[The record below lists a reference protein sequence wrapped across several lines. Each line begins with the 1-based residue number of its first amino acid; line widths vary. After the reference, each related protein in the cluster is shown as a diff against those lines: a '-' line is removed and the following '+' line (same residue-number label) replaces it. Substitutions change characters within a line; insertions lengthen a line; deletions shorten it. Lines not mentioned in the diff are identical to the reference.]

1 MQNTN
6 KLKEIIL
13 INSANFDFV
22 RVNLSRDLFFLG
34 DNGSGKTSFI
44 RAIHFLYSG
53 DARSIGIPNDK
64 KSFKDYYFRYD
75 NSYIFYVF
83 EDFFIFVYKRANE
96 IVKYFSYQKFDI
108 KMIKGNKAQLLT
120 QKEIISY
127 IKSAPLSKRV
137 NGINEYSDI
146 IYGKDKKFL
155 DFKIADINS
164 KDMFLKLFHTVFNVD
179 KAIIDSKSIKKALF
193 SSLNLSSY
201 SESFEPDYYI
211 SKLNEFINNY
221 NFFRSMQ
228 KQEKNIKKATELK
241 EDILK
246 IEERLGLYESQIN
259 YRKEYEKSLL
269 DSINKN
275 IKDNKMAQTRLQE
288 KISLKQKI
296 KDKFRSKIDGR
307 IDDARYKL
315 SEIKKYRAKFTKK
328 EMVSAQELVSKE
340 PFVRDE
346 LDKFRYELIKV
357 KSGLE
362 DSLGSIEQEIK
373 NLRYKKEYQLPQEQ
387 KLRENSIYAQI
398 DEDERN
404 QLNTLE
410 IEFEHKRSKLELKI
424 KMLNSEVEE
433 LNRDIERISNSGD
446 KLKDQFEETKDSLQ
460 QKIYQE
466 EQKLH
471 SKRLEN
477 QNDIAIIEQDNIKIL
492 SKIESLKEEFKKARD
507 GQQQFYAEEKREIEA
522 QIATFKNMI
531 YSKKG
536 SFKEFL
542 NEEVES
548 WQIDLYPLLDEK
560 LLSKNIDELKP
571 KIISEKVVGIKLDTT
586 NLKRILPADE
596 ANEKID
602 RLKTK
607 LNSLEIEFAKKLQS
621 IDENHRQK
629 KEALELHIRHN
640 ILKIKSKKEEKFE
653 EILKEIKTLK
663 EQLKE
668 KKEEQNKKLQGLYQK
683 KTELKQKIN
692 LLKISLNKIH
702 KEIREEQVWLKTKQ
716 DDLKQ
721 KNITKKQKT
730 KKEQYSWLENEKRGV
745 DKIIIDLQKQK
756 EILTKD
762 ERILSLEKRVYR
774 LDEEYKNIQKA
785 IEYLKEYEKQK
796 EFINQESYFQT
807 YFSKLKNF
815 KKMFLSKLER
825 NIEEIKG
832 NKEKIKE
839 QNKNF
844 ENDKKKILDAI
855 EKLKELEYGRSKGIK
870 TENFLLDI
878 IKRYQELFSL
888 HQSKLIDL
896 KDKLQK
902 INSIKNLNKY
912 DIHFNIDLFEKE
924 KSLGNIASILQNI
937 DSLHEFYYMQLDI
950 LKSGQ
955 SKNFENFV
963 KNTYSQKLNVF
974 SNTQDNFLKLVSKI
988 NKELKEIDFGV
999 IKEIR
1004 FNTAVSGRDSIS
1016 TMLNQLKEKMND
1028 ISSIFHSNS
1037 LFFDIR
1043 DSISIL
1049 NELEEMFLNIK
1060 KELKSDKISLE
1071 DTVELSLEFYEN
1083 GILKKDVMQIKNES
1097 STGGSM
1103 LLKIAI
1109 AISILKVYIKN
1120 SGSVFYLIVDEVSRL
1135 HSKNQKRLKEFANKS
1150 GFRIIFVTPEPV
1162 FANPKELLYYRFVK
1176 NDDKFEVIE
1185 LNRFKNY

>member
-1 MQNTN
+1 MRNTN

-53 DARSIGIPNDK
+53 DTRSIGIPNDK
-64 KSFKDYYFRYD
+64 ESFKDYYFRYD
-75 NSYIFYVF
+75 NSYLFYIF
-83 EDFFIFVYKRANE
+83 ENFFIFAYKRANE
-96 IVKYFSYQKFDI
+96 IVKYFSYQKFNI
-108 KMIKGNKAQLLT
+108 EMIKDDKAQLLT
-120 QKEIISY
+120 QKEIVSY

-137 NGINEYSDI
+137 NGVSEYSDI

-211 SKLNEFINNY
+211 SKLNEFISNY

-228 KQEKNIKKATELK
+228 KQEKNIKKVTELK
-241 EDILK
+241 GAILK
-246 IEERLGLYESQIN
+246 IEEKLSLYESQIN
-259 YRKEYEKSLL
+259 YRKEYEKGLL
-269 DSINKN
+269 DSINQN
-275 IKDNKMAQTRLQE
+275 IQDNKIAQNRLQD

-296 KDKFRSKIDGR
+296 EKRFKIR
-307 IDDARYKL
+307 IDDRIDETRYKL
-315 SEIKKYRAKFTKK
+315 KEIKKYRAKFTKK
-328 EMVSAQELVSKE
+328 EMTNAQELILKE
-340 PFVRDE
+340 PFTRDE
-346 LDKFRYELIKV
+346 LDKSRYEFIKV

-373 NLRYKKEYQLPQEQ
+373 NLKYKKEYQLPQEQ
-387 KLRENSIYAQI
+387 KSRENSIYAQI

-404 QLNTLE
+404 RLNSLE
-410 IEFEHKRSKLELKI
+410 IEFEHVKSNFELEI
-424 KMLNSEVEE
+424 KMLNGEIEGLNEE
-433 LNRDIERISNSGD
+433 IENISNSTDG
-446 KLKDQFEETKDSLQ
+446 LKEKFEEIKDNLQ
-460 QKIYQE
+460 QKIFQK

-477 QNDIAIIEQDNIKIL
+477 QNDIAKIEQKNIKIR
-492 SKIESLKEEFKKARD
+492 SKIESLKDELKKTRD
-507 GQQQFYAEEKREIEA
+507 EQRQFYAEEKREIDIQTTTYED
-522 QIATFKNMI
+522 MI
-531 YSKKG
+531 YSKEG

-548 WQIDLYPLLDEK
+548 WQTDLYPILDEK

-571 KIISEKVVGIKLDTT
+571 KIISEKVVGIKFDTT
-586 NLKRILPADE
+586 NLKRILPTDE

-602 RLKTK
+602 RLKIK

-621 IDENHRQK
+621 IDENYRQK
-629 KEALELHIRHN
+629 KEDLELHVSHN

-653 EILKEIKTLK
+653 EILKEIRALK

-668 KKEEQNKKLQGLYQK
+668 EKEEQNRKLLELYQE

-692 LLKISLNKIH
+692 LLKNSIDKIH
-702 KEIREEQVWLKTKQ
+702 KEIREEQVGLKAKQ

-721 KNITKKQKT
+721 KNRIKKHKV
-730 KKEQYSWLENEKRGV
+730 KKEQLSWIENEKRGV

-762 ERILSLEKRVYR
+762 ERILALEKRVDR
-774 LDEEYKNIQKA
+774 LDKEYDNIKKA
-785 IEYLKEYEKQK
+785 IKYLKEYEEQK

-807 YFSKLKNF
+807 HFSKLKNF
-815 KKMFLSKLER
+815 KKIFLDKLER
-825 NIEEIKG
+825 NIEEVKE

-855 EKLKELEYGRSKGIK
+855 EKLKEVEYSHSNGIK
-870 TENFLLDI
+870 TEIFLLDI

-888 HQSKLIDL
+888 HQSKIIDL

-924 KSLGNIASILQNI
+924 KNLGNIASILQNI
-937 DSLHEFYYMQLDI
+937 DSLYEFYYMQLDT

-974 SNTQDNFLKLVSKI
+974 SNTQDSFLKLVSKI

-1004 FNTAVSGRDSIS
+1004 FNTFVSGKDSIS

-1043 DSISIL
+1043 ESISIL

-1083 GILKKDVMQIKNES
+1083 GILKKDIVQIKNES

-1109 AISILKVYIKN
+1109 AISILKVYMKSTN
-1120 SGSVFYLIVDEVSRL
+1120 SIFYLIVDEVSRL
-1135 HSKNQKRLKEFANKS
+1135 HSQNQKRLKEFANKS

-1162 FANPKELLYYRFVK
+1162 FANPKELLYYKFVK

-1185 LNRFKNY
+1185 LNR